1 MGMVIKMFGIFKS
14 KASKENV
21 NEYGVMLANH
31 ALNNNLNIDTAKSL
45 YEYATE
51 HNFTAEQIG
60 EAQKLACCNT
70 WSNIMNDYTL
80 NDEEKAVFEKLL
92 NICTGLPVDEKN
104 YWLNKIHLH
113 HTLYEIEHKDTLPI
127 YDPSEVNILFKN
139 KEVLHFSSSA
149 QMMKKKRVTRKVS
162 YSGPVA
168 SIKICKGLR
177 YRIGSVHVSRSV
189 EEFWTVEDT
198 GTFWI
203 SNMRIGFIG
212 DTKNFVFPLAK
223 LLSLTD
229 GESGLNIFKEG
240 RTNPFI
246 VSMPDYELPC
256 AILSKLINEMDW

>member
-1 MGMVIKMFGIFKS
+1 M
-14 KASKENV
+14 
-21 NEYGVMLANH
+21 
-31 ALNNNLNIDTAKSL
+31 
-45 YEYATE
+45 
-51 HNFTAEQIG
+51 
-60 EAQKLACCNT
+60 
-70 WSNIMNDYTL
+70 
-80 NDEEKAVFEKLL
+80 
-92 NICTGLPVDEKN
+92 
-104 YWLNKIHLH
+104 
-113 HTLYEIEHKDTLPI
+113 
-127 YDPSEVNILFKN
+127 
-139 KEVLHFSSSA
+139 
-149 QMMKKKRVTRKVS
+149 
-162 YSGPVA
+162 A

-256 AILSKLINEMDW
+256 AILSKLINEMD